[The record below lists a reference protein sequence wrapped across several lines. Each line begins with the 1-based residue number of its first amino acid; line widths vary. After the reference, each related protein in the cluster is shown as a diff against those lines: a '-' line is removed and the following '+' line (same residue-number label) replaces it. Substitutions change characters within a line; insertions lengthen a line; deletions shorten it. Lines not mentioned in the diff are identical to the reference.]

1 MGSIHEKNLKKISDT
16 ATFKEQA
23 HEIKEGQKGFFN
35 LSSVGAKKA
44 PNTVLCWPFSFHK
57 SGPRMPQI
65 LSYADRFPSIYPG
78 QECPISF
85 PILTVFLRYS
95 QTKNAPYPFLC

>member
-23 HEIKEGQKGFFN
+23 HEIKEGQEGFFN

-57 SGPRMPQI
+57 SGPSMPHI
-65 LSYADRFPSIYPG
+65 LSYAGRFPFINLD
-78 QECPISF
+78 QVCPISF
-85 PILTVFLRYS
+85 PMLAVFL
-95 QTKNAPYPFLC
+95 